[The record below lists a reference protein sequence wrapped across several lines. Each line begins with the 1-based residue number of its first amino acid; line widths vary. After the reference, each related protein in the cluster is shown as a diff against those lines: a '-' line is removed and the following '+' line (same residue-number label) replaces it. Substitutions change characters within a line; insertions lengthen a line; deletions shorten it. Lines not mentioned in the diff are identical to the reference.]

1 MERSSDVNWY
11 TSVLFL
17 IGCASL
23 VELWQKLQ
31 LHPWSPLLIMFLF
44 SLILSFFP
52 IRLPRGKAIGNEYS
66 TGNVGFIFL
75 LLYFGIGASLAALWA
90 DTLILN
96 IRHAH
101 SKSQKIS
108 WFRLFS
114 TMGMYNVCALADAAL
129 IKNFPHLPLW
139 LMSALLL
146 FIFDALNLLMLLGVR
161 DSVGEKVSM
170 QTYLNSWQFMIYPM
184 FICAVVLTTILKP
197 YHDPLHLILDC
208 IYSFLI
214 LFSIIYLTRQHAK
227 ATTMYQTIASKQQ
240 IITDHTRDLITIV
253 DPKRDVTYASP
264 SHLTLLGRSPKHI
277 EGQSLDGV
285 IHKDDVAQVKS
296 AIHSAL
302 YNHAEFT
309 LPVRFVHE
317 DGRPILTE
325 IKGSSVT
332 GEDGDVRHVVMVARD
347 LSERVEVD
355 EMLRRS
361 DRLAVVGQLAA
372 GVAHEIRNP
381 LTSVK
386 GFLKIIAKNPADL
399 ARFLPILWAE
409 FNQIETVINE
419 FLVWS
424 KPQFGQYM
432 NEDIVSL
439 VGNAVAMLEP
449 HAKFC
454 NVEIRILPTEYI
466 PPVYCNANHIK
477 QVFVNVLKNAIESM
491 PHGGLVDIDIEL
503 EEKCVIVRIT
513 DEGCGIDEEN
523 LKRIGDPFFTTK
535 SDGTGLGMVVSFKII
550 SDHGGTIRLTSD
562 GVQGTTVEI
571 RLPLET
577 SQQIQLVETSAL

>member
-1 MERSSDVNWY
+1 MEPSSDVNWY

-31 LHPWSPLLIMFLF
+31 LHPWPPLVIMFLF

-52 IRLPRGKAIGNEYS
+52 VRLPSGRAVGNNYS

-75 LLYFGIGASLAALWA
+75 LLYFGIGAALVALWA

-96 IRHAH
+96 LRFAR
-101 SKSQKIS
+101 SRPQKIR
-108 WFRLFS
+108 WFRVFS
-114 TMGMYNVCALADAAL
+114 TMGMYNVCVLADAAL
-129 IKNFPHLPLW
+129 LKNIPHLPLW
-139 LMSALLL
+139 LLSALLL
-146 FIFDALNLLMLLGVR
+146 GVFDALNLLMLLGVR

-170 QTYLNSWQFMIYPM
+170 RTYLKSWQYMIYPM
-184 FICAVVLTTILKP
+184 FICSVVLTTILKP
-197 YHDPLHLILDC
+197 YHNPLQLVLDC

-214 LFSIIYLTRQHAK
+214 LFSIIYLTRQHAN
-227 ATTMYQTIASKQQ
+227 ATNLYETIASKQQ

-253 DPKRDVTYASP
+253 DAERSITYASP
-264 SHLTLLGRSPKHI
+264 SHFTLLGRSPSNI
-277 EGQSLDGV
+277 EAQPLDSI
-285 IHKDDVAQVKS
+285 IHQDDVSRLKA

-302 YNHAEFT
+302 VDQAEFT

-317 DGRPILTE
+317 DKSPILTE
-325 IKGSSVT
+325 IKGSSVK
-332 GEDGDVRHVVMVARD
+332 GEDGGVRHVIMVARD
-347 LSERVEVD
+347 LSERMAVD

-372 GVAHEIRNP
+372 SVAHEIRNP

-386 GFLKIIAKNPADL
+386 GFLKIIARNPEDL
-399 ARFLPILWAE
+399 QRFLPILWAE
-409 FNQIETVINE
+409 FNQIETVIND

-424 KPQFGQYM
+424 KPQFGQLM
-432 NEDIVSL
+432 NEDIVDL
-439 VGNAVAMLEP
+439 VSSAVAMLEP

-454 NVEIRILPTEYI
+454 NVEVRILPSENI
-466 PPVYCNANHIK
+466 PLIYCNANQIK

-491 PHGGLVDIDIEL
+491 PDGGLVDIQIDHDD
-503 EEKCVIVRIT
+503 KCVMVSVK

-535 SDGTGLGMVVSFKII
+535 NDGTGLGMVVSFKII

-562 GVQGTTVEI
+562 GVKGTTVDV
-571 RLPLET
+571 RLPREMEQRNELAE
-577 SQQIQLVETSAL
+577 VFAR